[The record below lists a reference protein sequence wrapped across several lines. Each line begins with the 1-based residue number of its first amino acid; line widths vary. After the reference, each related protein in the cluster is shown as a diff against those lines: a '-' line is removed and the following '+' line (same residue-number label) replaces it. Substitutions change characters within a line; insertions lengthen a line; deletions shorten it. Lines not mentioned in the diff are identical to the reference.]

1 MLRHVREIHKTPGA
15 WSVTLSKTLSG
26 APRGM
31 KIWEYWTLV
40 FSAGV
45 NRGTLL
51 NMDVKTAGG
60 M

>member
-1 MLRHVREIHKTPGA
+1 M
-15 WSVTLSKTLSG
+15 LSKTLSG

-40 FSAGV
+40 YSAGV
-45 NRGTLL
+45 NHGALL

>member
-1 MLRHVREIHKTPGA
+1 M
-15 WSVTLSKTLSG
+15 LSKTLSG

-31 KIWEYWTLV
+31 KIREYWPLI
-40 FSAGV
+40 FSAWGSTCRV
-45 NRGTLL
+45 TVGGPLL